1 MNANAPTLLVVDDEP
16 NIREVIG
23 KFAAR
28 AGFQVNEAA
37 SAREALSRLN
47 ERHIDV
53 ALVDLCM
60 PELGGLDLLRALRQ
74 EIPRCRTIVM
84 TGLGSIDTAVEAMK
98 EGAVDYF
105 QKPVDFPR
113 LAKILRG
120 IRKEVQVAG
129 ASAAANAVDG
139 AQYGIVGHSEAIRDL
154 VGRLQR
160 LAEHARAV
168 LVTGETGTGKE
179 LVASALHRL
188 GSRRSKPYVP
198 VNCSA
203 VVETLVESELFG
215 HMRGAFT
222 GATDNKPGLFE
233 AAHGGTLFLD
243 EVGELPMQIQAKLL
257 RVLESGEIRRLGSLE
272 ARTVDVH
279 VIAATNRDLQREIA
293 DSRFRQ
299 DLYYRLGVI
308 ALHVPPLRERTE
320 DIPRL
325 AAKFVA
331 DVGSRLGRPFDGL
344 SPMAERML
352 CSRDWPGNVR
362 ELRNVIER
370 ACILADGRL
379 ITDRDIAEAVPP
391 SSSTSVGPAPA
402 RRVAVAGPRPV
413 VTKED
418 IEQALAKAHGNKM
431 VAAQIVGLS
440 RRAFYRQLEH
450 WGLDDTIT
458 RRPRQLVI
466 SD

>member
-1 MNANAPTLLVVDDEP
+1 
-16 NIREVIG
+16 
-23 KFAAR
+23 
-28 AGFQVNEAA
+28 
-37 SAREALSRLN
+37 
-47 ERHIDV
+47 
-53 ALVDLCM
+53 
-60 PELGGLDLLRALRQ
+60 
-74 EIPRCRTIVM
+74 
-84 TGLGSIDTAVEAMK
+84 
-98 EGAVDYF
+98 
-105 QKPVDFPR
+105 VDFPR

-129 ASAAANAVDG
+129 ASAGANAVDG
-139 AQYGIVGHSEAIRDL
+139 AQYGIVGQSEAIRDL
-154 VGRLQR
+154 VGQLHR

-188 GSRRSKPYVP
+188 GSRRSKAYVP

-243 EVGELPMQIQAKLL
+243 EVGELPVQMQAKLL
-257 RVLESGEIRRLGSLE
+257 RVLESGEIRRLGSVE

-279 VIAATNRDLQREIA
+279 VIAATNRDLHREIA
-293 DSRFRQ
+293 DGRFRQ
-299 DLYYRLGVI
+299 DLFYRLGVI
-308 ALHVPPLRERTE
+308 ALHIPPLRERTE
-320 DIPRL
+320 DIPLL

-331 DVGSRLGRPFDGL
+331 DIGSRLGRPFDGL
-344 SPMAERML
+344 TPMAERVL

-362 ELRNVIER
+362 ELRNAIER
-370 ACILADGRL
+370 ACILAEGRV
-379 ITDRDIAEAVPP
+379 ITERDIADAIPP
-391 SSSTSVGPAPA
+391 ASSTSIAAPAP
-402 RRVAVAGPRPV
+402 RKVPVATPRPV
-413 VTKED
+413 LTKED

-450 WGLDDTIT
+450 WGLADTIT
-458 RRPRQLVI
+458 RRPRITVA
-466 SD
+466 